1 MRHRTLVARTGPAI
15 VLACLV
21 VIAAG
26 CGGGSDSDAEASEPI
41 TTATTTTETTAAVGA
56 VTESECQELA
66 TLVEDPAPT
75 LTMTW
80 EEAVLTRAAD
90 IEDGSAALTELA
102 SQAPEELRTD
112 FETVAAAWAAIAT
125 LIADLGIETG
135 ASPGPAQVEATNQRV
150 RDALA
155 AQEFSAASESVA
167 AWVEDAVTQCMASTE
182 TEPTETGVAIGEV
195 DETATTKVNEAM
207 SRVTEREL
215 GSPPVGSEVRDCR
228 KERDLSEGSL
238 IAPGGVSYV
247 CEVWF
252 EDDRQSDGLA
262 AIDAEGNVAMHP

>member
-1 MRHRTLVARTGPAI
+1 MLQRTLVARTGAAI

-26 CGGGSDSDAEASEPI
+26 CGGSDSDAEASETI
-41 TTATTTTETTAAVGA
+41 TTATTTTETMAAVGA
-56 VTESECQELA
+56 ATQSQCQELA

-80 EEAVLTRAAD
+80 DEAVLTRPAD
-90 IEDGSAALTELA
+90 IEDGSAALTDLA

-112 FETVAAAWAAIAT
+112 FETVSAAWAAIAA
-125 LIADLGIETG
+125 LIADLGIGTG
-135 ASPGPAQVEATNQRV
+135 ASPGQEQVEATNQRV

-155 AQEFSAASESVA
+155 APEYSAASESVA
-167 AWVEDAVTQCMASTE
+167 AWIEDAVAQCTASTE
-182 TEPTETGVAIGEV
+182 TEPTETEVAVGEV
-195 DETATTKVNEAM
+195 DETATAKVNEAM

-228 KERDLSEGSL
+228 KDRDLSEGSL
-238 IAPGGVSYV
+238 IAPGGVGYV
-247 CEVWF
+247 CEVWY
-252 EDDRQSDGLA
+252 EGERQSDGLA